1 MIYLVRQKCFSILVF
16 LLIQINISGL
26 SAQENNQNRMIRY
39 QTDTVGF
46 ASHSSQMDEFMKRLL
61 RTQYNDIEKSLAN
74 ANIDNST
81 VWKAAICPHDDY
93 TYVGYLYPALL
104 TNVKAKTIILIGVC
118 HKAKQFGLENKI
130 IFDSYTH
137 WRMPYGDV
145 PVSNLRNEIIKQLP
159 LSIYEVSDTMQ
170 ALEHSTEAI
179 IPFLQYFNKEVEI
192 VSILV
197 PYMSYDRMDEISLPL
212 SSAIKEASDY
222 LNLQWGN
229 DFAVIIST
237 DAVHYGDKDWGGKD
251 FAFYGSDSAGYV
263 KAVGHEMEII
273 NNCLTGGIMND
284 KIKKFVD
291 YTVREDNYSEYKWTW
306 CGRYSVPFG
315 LMTVFNLQKLYGSS
329 LEGVLVKYATS
340 IDHSHIPVFDIGMG
354 ITAPANLNHWVGYA
368 AIGYR

>member
-1 MIYLVRQKCFSILVF
+1 MKLYYIVILFVIMITIIPAV
-16 LLIQINISGL
+16 IN
-26 SAQENNQNRMIRY
+26 AQDNNQTKKIRY
-39 QTDTVGF
+39 QADTIGF
-46 ASHSSQMDEFMKRLL
+46 SSHASQMDEFMNRLL
-61 RTQYNDIEKSLAN
+61 RAQYNDIEKSLDDAKVN
-74 ANIDNST
+74 NSI

-145 PVSNLRNEIIKQLP
+145 PVSNLRNEIIKRLP
-159 LSIYEVSDTMQ
+159 LYIFEVNDTVQ
-170 ALEHSTEAI
+170 AVEHSTEAI

-192 VSILV
+192 ISILI
-197 PYMSYDRMDEISLPL
+197 PYMGFDRMNEISIPL
-212 SSAIKEASDY
+212 SSAIKEASDNY
-222 LNLQWGN
+222 NLQWGT

-237 DAVHYGDKDWGGKD
+237 DAVHYGDKDWGGKN
-251 FAFYGSDSAGYV
+251 FAFYGSDSSGYV

-291 YTVREDNYSEYKWTW
+291 YTVREDNYTEYKWTW

-315 LMTVFNLQKLYGSS
+315 LMTVLNMQKLYNSD